1 MRIQLGN
8 CKHSIFKCLSA
19 AFLGYVNP
27 QNRQIRRAYS
37 EAIKSSNPPPND
49 KPLHAREAFV
59 QKHESMRN
67 TNYRANAA
75 VPSSN
80 KNSQSN
86 DEEFEEN
93 NKVIQMN
100 KNNKNGGNV
109 NMTIVPGTS
118 MSVEEE
124 VKYQKHLLTDDIH
137 DLHDEIRRMKSQ
149 RENGPPR
156 RRKRE
161 GKYILCILYKS
172 RNI

>member
-1 MRIQLGN
+1 MMTVFLAFF
-8 CKHSIFKCLSA
+8 SFSA
-19 AFLGYVNP
+19 AFLAYVNP
-27 QNRQIRRAYS
+27 QNKQIRRAYS

-75 VPSSN
+75 MLSDNN
-80 KNSQSN
+80 KKQTN
-86 DEEFEEN
+86 DNEFEEN
-93 NKVIQMN
+93 NQNARIN
-100 KNNKNGGNV
+100 KNDKNSGNV

-124 VKYQKHLLTDDIH
+124 VKYQKHLITDDIH

-149 RENGPPR
+149 RENGQPR

-161 GKYILCILYKS
+161 GKYRRLFFPFFVHLEN
-172 RNI
+172 RLA